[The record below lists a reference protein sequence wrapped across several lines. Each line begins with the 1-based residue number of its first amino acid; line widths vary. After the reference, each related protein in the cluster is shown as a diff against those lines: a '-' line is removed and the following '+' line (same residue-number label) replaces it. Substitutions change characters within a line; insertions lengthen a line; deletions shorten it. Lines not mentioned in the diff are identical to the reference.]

1 MLQDCKPYKDGMIMA
16 TNELEYA
23 YTAFK
28 VVGDSMDDSTRS
40 SFEEGDKLLVIPVED
55 FRTAISVDLDSFWVI
70 EVKNGIL
77 FKQIIDYSASTD
89 TVTCHSLN
97 TSYLDYQVQVN
108 DIDKVYKV
116 VQKQGRPI
124 YYGD

>member
-1 MLQDCKPYKDGMIMA
+1 MA
-16 TNELEYA
+16 TTEIEYA
-23 YTAFK
+23 YTAFE
-28 VVGDSMDDSTRS
+28 VVGDSMDDGTRS
-40 SFEEGDKLLVIPVED
+40 SFENSDKLLVIPVED
-55 FRTAISVDLDSFWVI
+55 FRTAITCDLDSFWVI
-70 EVKNGIL
+70 ETKNGIL

-97 TSYLDYQVQVN
+97 TSYSDYQVQVN
-108 DIDKVYKV
+108 DIDRIYKV

>member
-1 MLQDCKPYKDGMIMA
+1 MA